1 MGERAIG
8 KSELDLYL
16 HLEAQNHMQNKPEIS
31 ISIVSHGQ
39 GELVRRLLKSMQD
52 HAPAIKHEIIL
63 TENLLEKSA
72 SINDIDGSEIRKII
86 NEKPKSF
93 AANHNQAF
101 HVAKGEFFSVLN
113 PDAIF
118 VERIISPLIENVRQG
133 IGDVVAPIVK
143 DSANRVQDSFR
154 SLPSLSEFLLRGISR
169 KSEVIPFPDS
179 KYIYPDWIAG
189 IFLILRSD
197 SFHQLGGFDERYAMY
212 FEDVDFSLRARLRG
226 MRLLINSDYSIVH
239 DAARLSHRRP
249 KYLLQHLLSALIFY
263 SSTVYRQAKILGPPP
278 AISDYDHEP

>member
-1 MGERAIG
+1 MGEWTIG
-8 KSELDLYL
+8 KLELDVNPC
-16 HLEAQNHMQNKPEIS
+16 LEVQNHMQNDPKIS

-39 GELVRRLLKSMQD
+39 GELVRRLLKSIQYYE
-52 HAPAIKHEIIL
+52 PLVNHEIIL

-72 SINDIDGSEIRKII
+72 SINDIDGNGIRKII

-101 HVAKGEFFSVLN
+101 LVAKGEFFCILN
-113 PDAIF
+113 PDVIF
-118 VERIISPLIENVRQG
+118 IEDIISPLIENVHQG

-154 SLPSLSEFLLRGISR
+154 PLPSPSEFLFRGISR

-179 KYIYPDWIAG
+179 KYIYPDWLAG
-189 IFLILRSD
+189 IFLLLRSN
-197 SFHQLGGFDERYAMY
+197 SFDQLGGFDERYKMY

-239 DAARLSHRRP
+239 DAVRLSRRRP
-249 KYLLQHLLSALIFY
+249 KYFLQHLLSALIFY
-263 SSTVYRQAKILGPPP
+263 RSTVYRQAKNFGPPTTP
-278 AISDYDHEP
+278 TD